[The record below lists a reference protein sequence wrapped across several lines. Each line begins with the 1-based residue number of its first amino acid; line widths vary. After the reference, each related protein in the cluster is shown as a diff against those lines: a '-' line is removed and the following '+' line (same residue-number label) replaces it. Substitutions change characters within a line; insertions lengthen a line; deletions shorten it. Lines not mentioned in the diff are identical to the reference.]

1 MIWVTVMGAV
11 LAAPRVE
18 ADLQSVYPAGRTIV
32 VTLTLENDGA
42 VPLQTPDLASR
53 PWLVHFELADDERH
67 RQTRSSQ
74 APAADPGGTWEI
86 APKSRRQVVLGIPGS
101 GGLHPGDWKV
111 EVAIDE
117 LDLPH
122 ATGTF
127 TLRPPGVTAVD
138 LGPGDADTLVDLWI
152 DGIRPPYQG
161 YLRAA
166 PSHRPDFETENWF
179 AMSVDRPVLAPILS
193 AATPGRPWVRHVVW
207 LDGASLFSVAVSGR
221 GVSDPI
227 RRHDFPWPR
236 VTLLGDAAT
245 DSDGRLIVPF
255 WLPSPRGS
263 GGTLQVAV
271 VGRGGPLRFHK
282 LTALDASPGS
292 VATIVDAS
300 GGVHIL
306 VRSAHAVDRY
316 VIRPDLAA
324 NVPVPG
330 ERLLA
335 VPVLDAGFTVLP
347 DVGDQAGGLAIWT
360 LVAEPDRFRIDWF
373 GLDGSVKASRSIRG
387 AGKPLAVLPTFA
399 SPAVAVAAGHD
410 ARELA
415 ILTPSGATRKSLPA
429 GASGRWALYAT
440 KDGAAGVRVF
450 GADGRMT
457 TL

>member
-1 MIWVTVMGAV
+1 MIWVTVAAAA

-18 ADLQSVYPAGRTIV
+18 TDLRPVYPHGRSIV
-32 VTLTLENDGA
+32 VTLTVENDGA
-42 VPLQTPDLASR
+42 VPLTTPDLSSR
-53 PWLVHFELADDERH
+53 PWLVHFELADAEHH

-74 APAADPGGTWEI
+74 PPEEDTIGTWEI
-86 APKSRRQVVLGIPGS
+86 PPKGRRQVVLAIPGS
-101 GGLHPGDWKV
+101 GGLHPGDWTV

-122 ATGTF
+122 ATGSF

-138 LGPGDADTLVDLWI
+138 LAPVGADPVVDLWI

-166 PSHRPDFETENWF
+166 PSTSPDVELENWF

-193 AATPGRPWVRHVVW
+193 TPTPGRPWVRHIVW
-207 LDGASLFSVAVSGR
+207 LDGATLFSVAVSGR
-221 GVSDPI
+221 GMSDPI

-236 VTLLGDAAT
+236 VALLGGAAT
-245 DSDGRLIVPF
+245 DSEGRLVVPF
-255 WLPSPRGS
+255 WLPSPQGP
-263 GGTLQVAV
+263 GGTVQVAV
-271 VGRGGPLRFHK
+271 VARTGPIRFHK
-282 LTALDASPGS
+282 VAALDASPGN

-300 GGVHIL
+300 GGVHLLI
-306 VRSAHAVDRY
+306 RSPHAVDGY
-316 VIRPDLAA
+316 VIRPDLGA

-347 DVGDQAGGLAIWT
+347 DVGDEAGGLAVWT

-387 AGKPLAVLPTFA
+387 TGKPLAVLPAFKA
-399 SPAVAVAAGHD
+399 PAVAVGAGRD

-415 ILTPSGATRKSLPA
+415 VLTPSGAVRKSLPA
-429 GASGRWALYAT
+429 GASGRWALYVN
-440 KDGAAGVRVF
+440 KDGAAAVRVF
-450 GADGRMT
+450 DAEGRMT

>member
-1 MIWVTVMGAV
+1 MIWVTVAGFA
-11 LAAPRVE
+11 LGAPRIV
-18 ADLQSVYPAGRTIV
+18 ADLQPVYPAGRSIV
-32 VTLTLENDGA
+32 VTLTVENDGA
-42 VPLQTPDLASR
+42 VPLHTPDLSSR
-53 PWLVHFELADDERH
+53 PWLVHFELADAERK

-74 APAADPGGTWEI
+74 PPAEDPGGTWEI
-86 APKSRRQVVLGIPGS
+86 PPRSRRQVVLAIPGS

-122 ATGTF
+122 PTGTF

-138 LGPGDADTLVDLWI
+138 LGSTDADKLVDLWI

-161 YLRAA
+161 YLRVA
-166 PSHRPDFETENWF
+166 PSSQPDIELENWF
-179 AMSVDRPVLAPILS
+179 VMSVDRPVLAPILS

-245 DSDGRLIVPF
+245 DSEGRLVVPF
-255 WLPSPRGS
+255 WLPSPRGP
-263 GGTLQVAV
+263 GGTVQVAV
-271 VGRGGPLRFHK
+271 VGGAGPLRFHK
-282 LTALDASPGS
+282 VTALEASPGS

-300 GGVHIL
+300 GGVHLL
-306 VRSAHAVDRY
+306 VRSDQAVDRY

-330 ERLLA
+330 ERLLS

-347 DVGDQAGGLAIWT
+347 DVGDQAGGLAVWT

-387 AGKPLAVLPTFA
+387 AGKPVAVLPVFA
-399 SPAVAVAAGHD
+399 APAVAVLAGHD
-410 ARELA
+410 ARELS
-415 ILTPSGATRKSLPA
+415 ILTPSGTVRKSLPA
-429 GASGRWALYAT
+429 SASGRWALYLT
-440 KDGAAGVRVF
+440 KEGAPGVRVF
-450 GADGRMT
+450 GADGRFTM
-457 TL
+457 L